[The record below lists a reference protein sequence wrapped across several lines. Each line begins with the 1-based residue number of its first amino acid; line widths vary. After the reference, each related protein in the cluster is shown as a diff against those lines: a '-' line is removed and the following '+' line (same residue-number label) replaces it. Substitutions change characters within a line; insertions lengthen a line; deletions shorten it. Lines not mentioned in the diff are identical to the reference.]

1 MTAFSDADLDRL
13 ADFVGGAL
21 DGTPE
26 ADDVRRLVSTDESW
40 AEAYTA
46 LVTADAAVR
55 DELRSLGSEAPAV
68 PLDVQQRLDAAL
80 TAAITAPPAGA
91 PVVDL
96 ARAREARKRRRQ
108 RWMVG
113 LAAAAAVLVCG
124 GVGVQ
129 VIRQQG
135 LAGSDSASTSGLAP
149 QSRPGAGEAT
159 PAGPQLNGGQA
170 ESGGT
175 RADAGGSAVVVTGRD
190 YGPGTVGELAQSTSV
205 PPAGSLTAKGDAA
218 GRDLSA
224 DVPDPLRRLGDPAAR
239 AACLTAITREYGGQV
254 ALVDYARFEGQPA
267 LVVVLDG
274 TRVGAGKRLIVVVGP
289 ECGVGNAIAD
299 ERYRGTA

>member
-26 ADDVRRLVSTDESW
+26 ADDVRRLVSTDEAW
-40 AEAYTA
+40 AEAYAA

-55 DELRSLGSEAPAV
+55 DELRSLGSEAAAV

-80 TAAITAPPAGA
+80 TAAITAPPADA
-91 PVVDL
+91 TVVDL

-108 RWMVG
+108 RWVAG
-113 LAAAAAVLVCG
+113 LATAAAVLVCG

-129 VIRQQG
+129 VIRQQSLG
-135 LAGSDSASTSGLAP
+135 GSDSASTSGLAP
-149 QSRPGAGEAT
+149 QSGPEAT
-159 PAGPQLNGGQA
+159 PANPQLNGGQA
-170 ESGGT
+170 DSGGT
-175 RADAGGSAVVVTGRD
+175 RSAGGVSGIVVTGRD
-190 YGPGTVGELAQSTSV
+190 YGPETVGQLTQSLAAASA
-205 PPAGSLTAKGDAA
+205 PLDAKGDSAK
-218 GRDLSA
+218 GTDLSG
-224 DVPDPLRRLGDPAAR
+224 DVPAPLRRLGEPTAR

-254 ALVDYARFEGQPA
+254 VLVDYARFEGQPA

-289 ECGVGNAIAD
+289 DCGIGNAIAD